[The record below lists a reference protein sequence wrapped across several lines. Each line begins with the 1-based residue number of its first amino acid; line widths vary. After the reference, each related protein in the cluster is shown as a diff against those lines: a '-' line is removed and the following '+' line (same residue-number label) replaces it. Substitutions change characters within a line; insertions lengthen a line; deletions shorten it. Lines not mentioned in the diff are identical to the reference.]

1 MSSTTTRKR
10 KSDASS
16 GAATKKTRLILT
28 ADRVVDILADP
39 KNYPVPEDPEASR
52 AVFVEL
58 SRYAR
63 SLEEEIAGSKPKA
76 RTPEQVNAAA
86 EKLKSAARSGI
97 KKQMIWKTSCKTGS
111 SKWMCD
117 GVCNDG
123 EIFGAMLDLGGAPTF
138 KMKKMTAEEFQNV
151 VGDIVGSARYNTL
164 YMRGNVNIHWKSAEG
179 TFKLS
184 GSYGV

>member
-1 MSSTTTRKR
+1 MSYTTTRKR

-16 GAATKKTRLILT
+16 DAAAKKTRLNLT
-28 ADRVVDILADP
+28 ADKVIAILADS
-39 KNYPVPEDPEASR
+39 KNYPVPEDSEASR

-58 SRYAR
+58 SQYAR
-63 SLEEEIAGSKPKA
+63 NLEEEIAGSKPKA

-97 KKQMIWKTSCKTGS
+97 KKQMTWKTSCKTGS
-111 SKWMCD
+111 SKWMYD

-123 EIFGAMLDLGGAPTF
+123 EVFGAMLGLD
-138 KMKKMTAEEFQNV
+138 EEFQSV
-151 VGDIVGSARYNTL
+151 VGDIEGSARYNTL
-164 YMRGNVNIHWKSAEG
+164 YMRGNVNIHWKPDEG
-179 TFKLS
+179 TFKFS

>member
-1 MSSTTTRKR
+1 MSSSTTRKR

-16 GAATKKTRLILT
+16 GAATKKTRLNLT
-28 ADRVVDILADP
+28 ADRVVVILADS

-52 AVFVEL
+52 AVFVGL
-58 SRYAR
+58 ALYAR

-76 RTPEQVNAAA
+76 RTPEQ
-86 EKLKSAARSGI
+86 
-97 KKQMIWKTSCKTGS
+97 WKTSCKTGS
-111 SKWMCD
+111 SKWMYD

-123 EIFGAMLDLGGAPTF
+123 EVFGAMLGLGGAPTF

-151 VGDIVGSARYNTL
+151 VGDVEGSARYDTL
-164 YMRGNVNIHWKSAEG
+164 YMRGNVNIHWKPAEG

>member
-1 MSSTTTRKR
+1 MSYTTTRKR

-16 GAATKKTRLILT
+16 GAAAKKTRLNLT
-28 ADRVVDILADP
+28 ADKVVAILADS
-39 KNYPVPEDPEASR
+39 KNYPVPEDSEASR

-58 SRYAR
+58 AQYAR
-63 SLEEEIAGSKPKA
+63 NLEEEIAGSKPKA

-97 KKQMIWKTSCKTGS
+97 KKQMTWKTSCKTGS
-111 SKWMCD
+111 SKWMYD

-123 EIFGAMLDLGGAPTF
+123 EVFGAMLGLDGAPTF
-138 KMKKMTAEEFQNV
+138 KMKKMTTEEFQNV
-151 VGDIVGSARYNTL
+151 VGDIEGSARYNTL
-164 YMRGNVNIHWKSAEG
+164 YMRGNVNIHWKPDEG
-179 TFKLS
+179 TFKFS